1 MSNAKL
7 DENSRPT
14 ITCASKLDGVTIV
27 PIVADPSTHRLQAF
41 EGHTG
46 VDNGNND
53 DNAMLDENS
62 VPVWTALSSDDDG
75 KVVEVYGDLTAGA
88 ILIDNT

>member
-1 MSNAKL
+1 MNSKL

-14 ITCASKLDGVTIV
+14 IICASNLNGIDIV

-46 VDNGNND
+46 TDNGNNA

-62 VPVWTALSSDDDG
+62 VPVWTALSSDGSG
-75 KVVEVYGDLTAGA
+75 KVIEVYGDGGA